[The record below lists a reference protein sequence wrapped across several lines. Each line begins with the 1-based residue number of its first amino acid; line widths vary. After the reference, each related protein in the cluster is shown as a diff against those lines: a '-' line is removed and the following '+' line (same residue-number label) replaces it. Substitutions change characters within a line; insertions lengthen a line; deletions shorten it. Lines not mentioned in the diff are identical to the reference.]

1 MYLWKLLGYGIEQ
14 KDNEGYQNIQKAI
27 NNKKEYYTNV
37 KENFTELKNYLS
49 DWHKKINILNN
60 KFLEFNENKD
70 TTETIKLIYDII
82 NNIIKSDINLI
93 DNIIANLN
101 ENIENFIEEIKIY
114 KEFKTARKKLME
126 EKFNLFKY
134 EEDFQKI
141 GKNSEKYII
150 NYIQNNKNNINNILK
165 DNSDLINIGNQY
177 KKSFNNYNN
186 TVIKVQDLIKDYNNK
201 QNKLYDYLPQLA
213 NKNENFIRNINNL
226 IKINLIKEEEQLILN
241 KKKLKEIDDFEI
253 NSELKEILK
262 EIKKLKKEEKDVKI
276 IKYKTEIEFNKC
288 KDDEE
293 FFLFAKSAMAIN
305 KYLDE
310 NLFKNFDEEKEKKK
324 FQVVKFIK
332 DLFED
337 KISIDEKTSDL
348 LLEKL
353 KNKSV
358 HKVFYIILSSLRTNK
373 YQKSKVLIELLGKG
387 FNYLLSHVNKDDI
400 YEYVKNCIIISQT
413 YYYMDEQN
421 NKIYLIK
428 FIKNIEYLKNS
439 YFWREYI
446 KFGIEQ
452 ELNRLKKL
460 YNIESEK
467 DSLIKLNEI
476 NEIVFS
482 QILSC
487 INNMFEF
494 EVDKRIIV
502 KIVDEQINYY
512 NCLSESH
519 LENIYGII
527 SSDESEIKKLR
538 NDYSPSLESEPFII
552 KEDNE
557 YNEDNLKNN
566 ENNKDNQIETQN
578 SIKHNNQIKEKD
590 DVKKNNTNQEDII
603 IDQELLDMIN
613 NEENDF

>member
-527 SSDESEIKKLR
+527 SSDKSEIKQLR

>member
-276 IKYKTEIEFNKC
+276 IKHKTEIEFNKC